1 MMYPGTVKF
10 HNLLHYADNIREW
23 GCPSNTNVETWET
36 AHKWFVK
43 RWMGKMQYNRNGCI
57 SMVMRRNLIAEMHRG
72 SLDLLPTARKNR
84 NRDNYSVLN
93 AVRGTIGM
101 YRQFLHAAT
110 GIWVHC
116 GDAIQYRDD
125 SNMSDNGTVAR
136 VESIRVCAN
145 GILSVEVMK
154 YNSIA
159 NTGGDMRQLE
169 SAATKWVLET
179 DASRRLTIL
188 PIENDLSL
196 FPFPL
201 QPDFDNYGVYFFN
214 CPWMRIVL

>member
-1 MMYPGTVKF
+1 M
-10 HNLLHYADNIREW
+10 HY
-23 GCPSNTNVETWET
+23 
-36 AHKWFVK
+36 K
-43 RWMGKMQYNRNGCI
+43 RNGSI

-72 SLDLLPTARKNR
+72 SLDLLPVARQKR
-84 NRDNYSVLN
+84 NRDDYSVLN
-93 AVRGTIGM
+93 AVCGTIGM

-125 SNMSDNGTVAR
+125 SNISDNGTVAR

-145 GILSVEVMK
+145 GILSLEVMK
-154 YNSIA
+154 YNNIA
-159 NTGGDMRQLE
+159 NTEGDMTHLE
-169 SAATKWVLET
+169 AAATKWVLET
-179 DASRRLTIL
+179 DSTCRLSIL
-188 PIENDLSL
+188 PIEDDLSL

-201 QPDFDNYGVYFFN
+201 QPDFDNHGVYFFN